1 MHTLASRRAVPKKA
15 EFKCGKVVTL
25 EISRHSHRLPATF
38 THAHANTYEIM
49 YCLCGSYVFHYE
61 KPDHTVVDGFV
72 RKPRTMI
79 FIPKNVPHG
88 LRVLQ
93 YPYER
98 YFIQF
103 SDRTTDRVLRDS
115 ICQSIF
121 QGDADSSAD
130 APAPRFLDVSS
141 AAEKVEAILEE
152 MYDVQFS
159 LDWEGDWKSVYQSS
173 LLGQLFSGLYRDFRS
188 FFCPVAAPY
197 TQPVQMVKN
206 YMDEHY
212 DQPITIQALAGQ
224 CFMSPNYLSKSFH
237 SQIGM
242 SPRQY
247 LTRLRVS
254 MGKKL
259 LCSSQMSIQEIAMRT
274 GFGDVNYFIQ
284 HFKACYGK
292 TPKQY
297 RKTMIEEK
305 ILD

>member
-1 MHTLASRRAVPKKA
+1 MLS
-15 EFKCGKVVTL
+15 
-25 EISRHSHRLPATF
+25 
-38 THAHANTYEIM
+38 
-49 YCLCGSYVFHYE
+49 
-61 KPDHTVVDGFV
+61 
-72 RKPRTMI
+72 
-79 FIPKNVPHG
+79 
-88 LRVLQ
+88 
-93 YPYER
+93 
-98 YFIQF
+98 
-103 SDRTTDRVLRDS
+103 DS
-115 ICQSIF
+115 ICQTIF
-121 QGDADSSAD
+121 RGGEDDSAD
-130 APAPRFLDVSS
+130 APVPRFLDVSS
-141 AAEKVEAILEE
+141 AAEQIEAILEE

-159 LDWEGDWKSVYQSS
+159 LDWEGDWKSVHQSS
-173 LLGQLFSGLYRDFRS
+173 LLGRLFSELYRDFRS

-224 CFMSPNYLSKSFH
+224 CFMSPNYLSRSFH

-297 RKTMIEEK
+297 RKTVIEEE

>member
-1 MHTLASRRAVPKKA
+1 
-15 EFKCGKVVTL
+15 
-25 EISRHSHRLPATF
+25 
-38 THAHANTYEIM
+38 
-49 YCLCGSYVFHYE
+49 
-61 KPDHTVVDGFV
+61 
-72 RKPRTMI
+72 
-79 FIPKNVPHG
+79 
-88 LRVLQ
+88 
-93 YPYER
+93 
-98 YFIQF
+98 
-103 SDRTTDRVLRDS
+103 
-115 ICQSIF
+115 
-121 QGDADSSAD
+121 
-130 APAPRFLDVSS
+130 
-141 AAEKVEAILEE
+141 
-152 MYDVQFS
+152 
-159 LDWEGDWKSVYQSS
+159 
-173 LLGQLFSGLYRDFRS
+173 
-188 FFCPVAAPY
+188 
-197 TQPVQMVKN
+197 
-206 YMDEHY
+206 MDEHY
-212 DQPITIQALAGQ
+212 DQPITIQGLAGQ